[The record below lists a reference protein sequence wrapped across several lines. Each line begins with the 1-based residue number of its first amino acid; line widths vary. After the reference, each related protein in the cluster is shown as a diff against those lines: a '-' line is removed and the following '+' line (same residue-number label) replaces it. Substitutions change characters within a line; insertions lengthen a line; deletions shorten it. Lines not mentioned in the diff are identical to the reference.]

1 LVGHIE
7 LNQELVLVDKGKKM
21 HIEADI
27 DTFSRQDNLYD
38 LQENSLALSR
48 EFFQASC
55 GMEGLSR

>member
-7 LNQELVLVDKGKKM
+7 LNQELVLVDKEKKM

-27 DTFSRQDNLYD
+27 TFSRQDNLYD

-48 EFFQASC
+48 EFFQASY